1 MATPGTEAC
10 DAVGGALRPKW
21 REWPSQA
28 IRRVLPERVAFG
40 MLPARSLHYCRDI
53 DSSSG
58 SLAFIKVKMRV
69 KIHPH

>member
-28 IRRVLPERVAFG
+28 IRRVLPERVAFWHAAG
-40 MLPARSLHYCRDI
+40 RALCITSVLPLILLDNHAI
-53 DSSSG
+53 
-58 SLAFIKVKMRV
+58 
-69 KIHPH
+69 